1 MRMLIGA
8 GDFFKRL
15 FDLSNLTNERLKMN
29 PKHDDTYKRK
39 KKPLTPEELQELTD
53 TVIILNQIN
62 NS

>member
-1 MRMLIGA
+1 
-8 GDFFKRL
+8 
-15 FDLSNLTNERLKMN
+15 MN
-29 PKHDDTYKRK
+29 QKHDDTYKRK